1 MAQIVKKDNALEKKY
16 RTSRAVAI
24 AAGIVC
30 AALLTAFATTGGA
43 GATVGSVGVTP
54 IILLVCFAVSGVVG
68 GHMMEQAR
76 ILQMGIEGE
85 SVTANVVKTLPN
97 NYIGFQNVVL
107 QHEKGTSEL
116 DMVVVGPTGVFV
128 IETKNLNGT
137 VVGNY
142 EGREWV
148 QKKHGRGG
156 TPYSKGL
163 YSPVKQVRTH
173 VHHLAEFLGKNGINT
188 YIKSAVYFANPDA
201 VVQMLGTPAGTP
213 VFSALTG
220 GVSELRGYLTAA
232 DSHTLTH
239 EQVTRIAALL
249 NQ

>member
-16 RTSRAVAI
+16 RSAKTAAI
-24 AAGIVC
+24 AAGILCLVPFVV
-30 AALLTAFATTGGA
+30 LMTTG
-43 GATVGSVGVTP
+43 
-54 IILLVCFAVSGVVG
+54 IIGTTAIVLFACFAVSAVFG
-68 GHMMEQAR
+68 GYMLDRTR
-76 ILQMGIEGE
+76 ILQAGIEGE
-85 SVTANVVKTLPN
+85 NVTASVVRTLPD
-97 NYIGFQNVVL
+97 NYIGFQNVL
-107 QHEKGTSEL
+107 LRHEQGTCEL
-116 DMVVVGPTGVFV
+116 DMVVIGPTGVFV

-137 VVGNY
+137 IVGNY
-142 EGREWV
+142 EGHEWV
-148 QKKHGRGG
+148 QKYLRRGG

-173 VHHLAEFLGKNGINT
+173 VHHLAEFLGKNGIDT
-188 YIKSAVYFANPDA
+188 YVKSVVYFANPDA

-232 DSHTLTH
+232 DSHTLTR